1 MPGRALIV
9 TYFYPPVGGVGVQ
22 RTLKF
27 VTYLPRFGW
36 QPVVLAPRDPAYP
49 LRDPTL
55 PESPGGEVDVHRT
68 LSLEPTRLTR
78 AVSRAMG
85 PSGPRGPGF
94 SQATGEAL
102 DVGAAKRSRR
112 ALLRPLLRP
121 VLRLGASTW
130 SRFWNALLFPEEAIA
145 WLPSALPVAL
155 SLARRRSV
163 DVIYSSSPPATT
175 HLIAGLAAIL
185 TRTPWVADFRDPWVG
200 NPFAKPPAAARRGLE
215 ARTERWIVAHAAAV
229 VVAVESLRDDF
240 RERYPEF
247 AERFVFIPNGYDRA
261 ELADL
266 PSVPAP
272 DPGTFRIVFAG
283 SLYREDEL
291 DVFLSGVERL
301 ISRRP
306 DIRQR
311 LAVEFVG
318 RVNDANAAVAARHA
332 PTIGD
337 IVRYRGF
344 VPRREALAWM
354 ASAQALLQL
363 MPAGAGSGVFVG
375 GKLLEYLAFDR
386 PILAVM
392 PDGEG
397 RRLVDSL
404 PGGRTST
411 LDPDRVADALEA
423 LIDDPSPGGSAD
435 PTGRYDRINLTAELA
450 GVLDAV
456 VAAASPSGH

>member
-1 MPGRALIV
+1 MSEMRGRALIV

-55 PESPGGEVDVHRT
+55 PDSPGGEVEVHRT

-85 PSGPRGPGF
+85 LGGPRAPGS

-102 DVGAAKRSRR
+102 DEAAAKRSPR
-112 ALLRPLLRP
+112 ARLRPL
-121 VLRLGASTW
+121 LRLGASTW
-130 SRFWNALLFPEEAIA
+130 SSFWHALLFPEEAIA
-145 WLPSALPVAL
+145 WLPSALPVAIL
-155 SLARRRSV
+155 LARRRSV
-163 DVIYSSSPPATT
+163 DVIYSSSPPAAT
-175 HLIAGLAAIL
+175 HLIAGLTAIL
-185 TRTPWVADFRDPWVG
+185 TRRPWVADFRDPWVG
-200 NPFAKPPAAARRGLE
+200 NPFAKPPAAPRRGLE

-229 VVAVESLRDDF
+229 VVAVESLRDEF

-266 PSVPAP
+266 PTVPVA
-272 DPGTFRIVFAG
+272 DAGTFRIVFAG

-291 DVFLSGVERL
+291 DIFLSGVERL
-301 ISRRP
+301 VSRRP

-318 RVNDANAAVAARHA
+318 RVNDANAAVAASHA
-332 PTIGD
+332 PAIGD

-423 LIDDPSPGGSAD
+423 LIDDPSPGGSPD

>member
-27 VTYLPRFGW
+27 VTYLPHFGW

-55 PESPGGEVDVHRT
+55 PESPGGEVEVHRT

-85 PSGPRGPGF
+85 LGGHPGPSS
-94 SQATGEAL
+94 SQAIREAL
-102 DVGAAKRSRR
+102 EDATARRSPR
-112 ALLRPLLRP
+112 ARLRPL
-121 VLRLGASTW
+121 LRLGASTW
-130 SRFWNALLFPEEAIA
+130 SRFWHALLFPEEAIA
-145 WLPSALPVAL
+145 WLPSALPVAVW
-155 SLARRRSV
+155 LARRRSV
-163 DVIYSSSPPATT
+163 AVIYSSSPPAAT
-175 HLIAGLAAIL
+175 HLIAGLTAIL

-200 NPFAKPPAAARRGLE
+200 NPFAKPPASARRGLE

-266 PSVPAP
+266 PTVPAA

-291 DVFLSGVERL
+291 DIFLSGVERL
-301 ISRRP
+301 VSRRP

-318 RVNDANAAVAARHA
+318 RVNDANAAVAASHA
-332 PTIGD
+332 PRIGD
-337 IVRYRGF
+337 VIRFRGF

-411 LDPDRVADALEA
+411 LDAESVADALEA
-423 LIDDPSPGGSAD
+423 LIDDPSPGGSSD
-435 PTGRYDRINLTAELA
+435 PSGRYDRINLTADLA
-450 GVLDAV
+450 RVLDSV
-456 VAAASPSGH
+456 VSAAPGSKP